1 MNAVVEKKT
10 GTLRLGNGIA
20 FPCDATLNT
29 DDTFNTKLVAKV
41 GETMYFLEP
50 DYEMIDTGVGVELG
64 KMIVDET
71 CIKKV
76 VINYIGYATNCGVI
90 LRGVTEN
97 GEKVGAVQELFFTTY
112 EKAVEAIETINWYY
126 LQKPNGDWIEEA
138 KYYGNIQYRYML
150 QFPLKPQDIILED
163 EHHYVVNRVVVDI
176 YADQSK
182 VYYQGHDDKSYEAGR
197 EVHTEHEYAG
207 VKNKYEIVKL
217 VEKKQEV
224 IDI

>member
-10 GTLRLGNGIA
+10 GTLRLGNGITL
-20 FPCDATLNT
+20 PCDATLNT

-41 GETMYFLEP
+41 GETMYFLDP
-50 DYEMIDTGVGVELG
+50 DYEMIDTGVGLDIG
-64 KMIVDET
+64 KIVVDES

-76 VINYIGYATNCGVI
+76 VINYISYATNCGVV
-90 LRGVTEN
+90 LRGIAEN
-97 GEKVGAVQELFFTTY
+97 GEEVGAVQELFFTTY
-112 EKAVEAIETINWYY
+112 EKAVEEIEIINEYY
-126 LQKPNGDWIEEA
+126 LQKPDGDWIVDA

-163 EHHYVVNRVVVDI
+163 EHHYVVNRVI
-176 YADQSK
+176 ADLYTDYVK
-182 VYYQGHDDKSYEAGR
+182 VFYQGHDDETYEGGQ

-207 VKNKYEIVKL
+207 VKNKYEIVEL

>member
-10 GTLRLGNGIA
+10 GILRLENGIA
-20 FPCDATLNT
+20 LPCDATLNT

-50 DYEMIDTGVGVELG
+50 DYEMIDTGVGMDIG
-64 KMIVDET
+64 RMIVDESF
-71 CIKKV
+71 IKKV
-76 VINYIGYATNCGVI
+76 IINYIGYATNFGVV

-97 GEKVGAVQELFFTTY
+97 GEKVGAVQELFFATY
-112 EKAVEAIETINWYY
+112 EKAVESIETINQYY
-126 LQKPNGDWIEEA
+126 FQNPDGDWIEEA

-182 VYYQGHDDKSYEAGR
+182 VCYQGHDDESYEAGR
-197 EVHTEHEYAG
+197 EVYTEHEYAG
-207 VKNKYEIVKL
+207 GKNKYEIVKF